1 MIILLQKNNISVSHT
16 VKRIRL
22 RRRFLILLS
31 IALFL
36 ILLSILAPHVI
47 PNDPYSNNPQ
57 AIRSAPSIRYPFG
70 TDNLGRCVFSRVLMG
85 ARTSICATLI
95 LVSITFSLG
104 SFIGLVCGYYGGIT
118 DTIVMRLIDILL
130 SVPQMVLA
138 IAVAGILGGGMINAM
153 IALGFTN
160 WIVYAR
166 LAKSQTISIKQEDY
180 IYAARLG
187 GNSGC
192 RIMLIHILPNIA
204 GTLLVSATIQIASM
218 LIGFAGLSF
227 LGLGVQAPKAEWG
240 SMISESRAY
249 IQLAPWSV
257 LAPGGAVIL
266 TAMLFNYLGDTARDL
281 LEVKD

>member
-1 MIILLQKNNISVSHT
+1 MEITEKNPSKT
-16 VKRIRL
+16 MRKKRL
-22 RRRFLILLS
+22 RRRFLILS
-31 IALFL
+31 VIA
-36 ILLSILAPHVI
+36 ILLLFVSIFASYII
-47 PNDPYSNNPQ
+47 PNDPYKNNPG
-57 AIRSAPSIRYPFG
+57 AIRTAPTCRYPFG

-85 ARTSICATLI
+85 ARTSVCAALI
-95 LVSITFSLG
+95 LVCITFLFG
-104 SFIGLVCGYYGGIT
+104 SFVGLLCGYYGGVI
-118 DTIVMRLIDILL
+118 DTVIMRLIDILL

-138 IAVAGILGGGMINAM
+138 IAVAGILGGGMMNAM

-192 RIMLIHILPNIA
+192 RIMAVHILPNIA

-249 IQLAPWSV
+249 LQLAPWAV
-257 LAPGGAVIL
+257 LAPGGAVIF
-266 TAMLFNYLGDTARDL
+266 TAMLFNFLGDTARDL